1 MRSDEMAPH
10 GAGPAGWRKVR
21 EMQVLAA
28 DRTRLRRRHRDG
40 RCPVARLPL
49 IALLAVAWLAPAMSL
64 EAVEPAAQS
73 VPASRWHALD
83 AMVDD
88 AVGPGGYTGV
98 VAVVWQDGQA
108 PHMHVA
114 GTRDLAGT
122 VPMTCDA
129 IFRIYSMTKPVVS
142 VAVLMLVETGQVGLD
157 DDIAM
162 YLPAFAQLRVL
173 DDDGR
178 LRAPVRALTVRHLL
192 THTSGIANSEGTA
205 LRLREAADLHAAAD
219 LEAYVAGLAGLPLQH
234 DPGSVFAYDGAATE
248 VLARLVEVVA
258 GEPLGAFLRERV
270 FLPLG
275 MPDTGFAVTAQQ
287 RSRVVDITTTG
298 DDGALRI
305 ADGPSALEPGAA
317 LNRYTSGAG
326 GLYSTTAD
334 YLRFARMLLGRGT
347 LDGRRYLRANTVAL
361 MLRNQLGFLDAPHT
375 SFSAFE
381 GFGFG
386 VSVQLDP
393 AARGRLGAAGQV
405 GWSGA
410 ASTYFTIDPS
420 RGIVAILLAQHLP
433 RDVAGDPPRLATP
446 FYNLVQ
452 QGAAP

>member
-1 MRSDEMAPH
+1 
-10 GAGPAGWRKVR
+10 
-21 EMQVLAA
+21 MQVVAA
-28 DRTRLRRRHRDG
+28 DRARLRRRHLDG
-40 RCPVARLPL
+40 PSPVRRLPL
-49 IALLAVAWLAPAMSL
+49 IALLSVAWLTPAMPVH
-64 EAVEPAAQS
+64 ATEPAAQGVS
-73 VPASRWHALD
+73 ASRWHALD

-129 IFRIYSMTKPVVS
+129 IFRFYSMTKPVVS

-219 LEAYVAGLAGLPLQH
+219 LEAYVARLAGLPLQH

-326 GLYSTTAD
+326 GLYSTAAD